1 MIEVM
6 NSFENSAKLFLE
18 LMEALAEGNSLNR
31 EERKNLKIELE
42 NLRELVRSKRREH
55 LIFEDNINVVSAVV
69 QISSS
74 IKASM
79 SDPQYVFNQFHK
91 SEATGQLGHI
101 IEYFLAFLAF

>member
-55 LIFEDNINVVSAVV
+55 LIFEDNIMVLIVNNFLFH
-69 QISSS
+69 ISYFEIFIFR
-74 IKASM
+74 IK
-79 SDPQYVFNQFHK
+79 N
-91 SEATGQLGHI
+91 
-101 IEYFLAFLAF
+101 FL